1 MKVRVYFAVLVV
13 AAPLFVAAQNYGD
26 SAVRS
31 NILAL
36 EYAWD
41 QAQERGDVKALS
53 AIFDNALVFVDF
65 DGKILTKTEY
75 LARVK
80 SDSSY
85 LQQIVTESM
94 SVQVFGNTAIVVG
107 TYRAKGVEDGKPYL
121 RRRRFVDTWMLMGE
135 HWVCVAAEA
144 TPIPH

>member
-1 MKVRVYFAVLVV
+1 MIVRVYAALLIC
-13 AAPLFVAAQNYGD
+13 APLFMAAQNYGD

-41 QAQERGDVKALS
+41 QAQERGDIKALS

-107 TYRAKGVEDGKPYL
+107 TYRAKGVEDGRPYL